1 MDAPILIG
9 LAQINA
15 TVGRFADNAAL
26 IVQAAQKAHEHGVD
40 ILVFPE
46 LALVGYQPEDL
57 LLRPEFMKEQASGF
71 EKLCTQLAG
80 FTGLHVL
87 IGHIAKTANG
97 IHNCASLLVNGKVE
111 GVYFKQELPNYSV
124 FDEKR
129 YFTAGNGPFA
139 FNLKGHRFGVAICED
154 TWLSNVPEQ
163 ASQIGV
169 QTLLVLNASPYTM
182 NKDDQRIE
190 VMQKN
195 ICKHDMAVV
204 YCNLVGGQDELVFD
218 GNSFVLNEQGE
229 LVQELNTFVQ
239 ALGMVQLQGKT
250 LTARQVLPLSQ
261 EQEQGQGQGQANNP
275 LPFNDL
281 LKNNTEPLESE
292 IWRALVL
299 ATQDYLGKN
308 FFKTALLGLSGGIDS
323 AVVLAVAVDAI
334 GAKNVQA
341 VMMPSEYTAD
351 ISVTDSQDMAQR
363 LDISYHEVAIANMF
377 EAYLGALSPIFGDLP
392 VDTTEENLQA
402 RIRGTLLMAMSNK
415 FGSVVLTTGN
425 KSELATGYCTLYG
438 DMVGGFAMLKDLP
451 KTWVY
456 RLAQWRNT
464 ITPIIPERI
473 ITRPP
478 SAELR
483 PDQTDQDSL
492 PEYDILDAIIER
504 MMELDQSSEE
514 IIASGY
520 ARHEVE
526 KVARLLKINEYKRRQ
541 GAPGP
546 KLTRRAFGRDW
557 RYPITSGYRF

>member
-1 MDAPILIG
+1 MEAPILIA

-40 ILVFPE
+40 ILVLPE
-46 LALVGYQPEDL
+46 LALVGYQAEDL
-57 LLRPEFMKEQASGF
+57 LLRPEFIKKQASEF
-71 EKLCTQLAG
+71 ENLCAKLAG

-87 IGHIAKTANG
+87 IGHVVKTAQG
-97 IHNCASLLVNGKVE
+97 IHNSASLVVNGKVE
-111 GVYFKQELPNYSV
+111 GTYFKQELPNYSV

-129 YFTAGNGPFA
+129 YFTAGNESFT
-139 FNLKGHRFGVAICED
+139 FTLKGHCFGVAICED
-154 TWLSNVPEQ
+154 TWLPQVPEQ
-163 ASQIGV
+163 AASAGA

-182 NKDDQRIE
+182 NKDDQRIK
-190 VMQKN
+190 VMQNN
-195 ICKHDMAVV
+195 ICKHSMAVV
-204 YCNLVGGQDELVFD
+204 YCNMVGGQDELVFD
-218 GNSFVLNEQGE
+218 GNSFVLNRQGQ

-239 ALGMVQLQGKT
+239 ALGIVKLQT
-250 LTARQVLPLSQ
+250 NVLTAEQALPLAQ
-261 EQEQGQGQGQANNP
+261 ERQNNV
-275 LPFNDL
+275 LPFNNL
-281 LKNNTEPLESE
+281 HKNNTEPPESE
-292 IWRALVL
+292 VWRALVL

-308 FFKTALLGLSGGIDS
+308 FFKKALLGLSGGIDS
-323 AVVLAVAVDAI
+323 AVVLAIAVDAL
-334 GAKNVQA
+334 GAQHVQA

-363 LDISYHEVAIANMF
+363 LGISYHEVAIANMF
-377 EAYLGALSPIFGDLP
+377 EAYLNALSPIFGNLP

-464 ITPIIPERI
+464 ITPAIPERI

-492 PEYDILDAIIER
+492 PEYDILDGIIER
-504 MMELDQSSEE
+504 MMEQDQSSEE
-514 IIASGY
+514 IIAAGY
-520 ARHEVE
+520 GRHDVE
-526 KVARLLKINEYKRRQ
+526 KVARLLRINEYKRRQ

-557 RYPITSGYRF
+557 RSPITNGYPF

>member
-1 MDAPILIG
+1 MEAPILIG

-40 ILVFPE
+40 ILVLPE

-57 LLRPEFMKEQASGF
+57 LLRPEFIHAQASEF
-71 EKLCTQLAG
+71 EKLCANLAG
-80 FTGLHVL
+80 FTNLHIL
-87 IGHIAKTANG
+87 IGHVFKTPKG
-97 IHNCASLLVNGKVE
+97 IHNCASLVVNGKVE

-129 YFTAGNGPFA
+129 YFTAGTEPFV
-139 FNLKGHRFGVAICED
+139 FTLKGHCFGVAICED
-154 TWLSNVPEQ
+154 TWLPTVPQQ
-163 ASQIGV
+163 AAQAGA

-182 NKDDQRIE
+182 KKDDLRIE
-190 VMQKN
+190 VMQGN
-195 ICKHDMAVV
+195 ICEHGMSVV
-204 YCNLVGGQDELVFD
+204 YCNMVGGQDELVFD
-218 GNSFVLNEQGE
+218 GNSFVLDAQGQ

-239 ALGMVQLQGKT
+239 TLGIVELKEKQ
-250 LTARQVLPLSQ
+250 LTAAQALPLAQVDNS
-261 EQEQGQGQGQANNP
+261 
-275 LPFNDL
+275 LPFNSL
-281 LKNNTEPLESE
+281 LKNNDEPLESE

-308 FFKTALLGLSGGIDS
+308 FFKKALLGLSGGIDS

-334 GAKNVQA
+334 GAQNVQA

-363 LDISYHEVAIANMF
+363 LGVSYHEIAIASMF
-377 EAYLGALSPIFGDLP
+377 EAYLNALSPIFNSLP

-402 RIRGTLLMAMSNK
+402 RIRGTLLMALSNK

-464 ITPIIPERI
+464 ITSVIPERI

-492 PEYDILDAIIER
+492 PEYDILDGIIER
-504 MMELDQSSEE
+504 MMEQDQASEE
-514 IIASGY
+514 IIAVGY
-520 ARHEVE
+520 VREEVE

-557 RYPITSGYRF
+557 RYPITNGYRF

>member
-1 MDAPILIG
+1 MEAPILIG

-26 IVQAAQKAHEHGVD
+26 ILQAAQKAHEHGVD
-40 ILVFPE
+40 VLVLPE

-57 LLRPEFMKEQASGF
+57 LLRPEFIREQASEF
-71 EKLCTQLAG
+71 EKLCARLAG
-80 FTGLHVL
+80 LTNLHIL
-87 IGHIAKTANG
+87 IGHVVKTAKG
-97 IHNCASLLVNGKVE
+97 IHNCVSLVVNGKIE

-129 YFTAGNGPFA
+129 YFTAGTEPFV
-139 FNLKGHRFGVAICED
+139 FTLKGHCFGVAICED
-154 TWLSNVPEQ
+154 TWLPNVPQQ
-163 ASQIGV
+163 AAQAGA

-195 ICKHDMAVV
+195 ICEHDMAVV
-204 YCNLVGGQDELVFD
+204 YCNMAGGQDELVFD
-218 GNSFVLNEQGE
+218 GNSFVLDAQGQ
-229 LVQELNTFVQ
+229 LIQELNTFVQ
-239 ALGMVQLQGKT
+239 ALGVVKLKEKT
-250 LTARQVLPLSQ
+250 LTAEQALPLALPQDGNS
-261 EQEQGQGQGQANNP
+261 
-275 LPFNDL
+275 LPFHGV
-281 LKNNTEPLESE
+281 LKNNAEPLESE

-308 FFKTALLGLSGGIDS
+308 FFKKALLGLSGGIDS

-334 GAKNVQA
+334 GAQNVQA

-363 LDISYHEVAIANMF
+363 LGISYHEVAIASMF
-377 EAYLGALSPIFGDLP
+377 ETYLNALSPIFANVP

-402 RIRGTLLMAMSNK
+402 RIRGTLLMAISNK

-438 DMVGGFAMLKDLP
+438 DMVGGVAILKDLP

-456 RLAQWRNT
+456 RLAKWRNT
-464 ITPIIPERI
+464 ITAVIPERI

-492 PEYDILDAIIER
+492 PEYDILDGIIER
-504 MMELDQSSEE
+504 MMEQDQSSEE
-514 IIASGY
+514 IIAAGY
-520 ARHEVE
+520 ARQEVE
-526 KVARLLKINEYKRRQ
+526 KVARLLRINEYKRRQ

-557 RYPITSGYRF
+557 RYPITNGYHF

>member
-1 MDAPILIG
+1 MEAPILIG

-26 IVQAAQKAHEHGVD
+26 ILQAAQKAHEHGVD
-40 ILVFPE
+40 VLVLPE

-57 LLRPEFMKEQASGF
+57 LLRPEFIKDQASEF
-71 EKLCTQLAG
+71 EKLCAKLAG
-80 FTGLHVL
+80 LTNLHIL
-87 IGHIAKTANG
+87 IGHVVKTPKG
-97 IHNCASLLVNGKVE
+97 IHNCVSLVVNGKIE

-129 YFTAGNGPFA
+129 YFTAGTEPFV
-139 FNLKGHRFGVAICED
+139 FTLKGHCFGVAICED
-154 TWLSNVPEQ
+154 TWLPNVPQQ
-163 ASQIGV
+163 AAQAGA

-195 ICKHDMAVV
+195 ICEHDMAVV
-204 YCNLVGGQDELVFD
+204 YCNMAGGQDELVFD
-218 GNSFVLNEQGE
+218 GNSFVLDAQGQ
-229 LVQELNTFVQ
+229 LIQELNTFVQ
-239 ALGMVQLQGKT
+239 ALGVVKLKEKT
-250 LTARQVLPLSQ
+250 LTAEQALPLALPQDGNS
-261 EQEQGQGQGQANNP
+261 
-275 LPFNDL
+275 LPFHGV
-281 LKNNTEPLESE
+281 LKNNAEPLESE

-308 FFKTALLGLSGGIDS
+308 FFKKALLGLSGGIDS

-334 GAKNVQA
+334 GAQNVQA

-363 LDISYHEVAIANMF
+363 LGISYHEVAIASMF
-377 EAYLGALSPIFGDLP
+377 ETYLNALSPIFANVP

-402 RIRGTLLMAMSNK
+402 RIRGTLLMAISNK

-438 DMVGGFAMLKDLP
+438 DMVGGFAILKDLP

-456 RLAQWRNT
+456 RLAKWRNT
-464 ITPIIPERI
+464 ITAVIPERI

-492 PEYDILDAIIER
+492 PEYDILDGIIER
-504 MMELDQSSEE
+504 MMEQDQSSEE
-514 IIASGY
+514 IIAAGY
-520 ARHEVE
+520 ARQEVE
-526 KVARLLKINEYKRRQ
+526 KVARLLRINEYKRRQ

-557 RYPITSGYRF
+557 RYPITNGYHF

>member
-1 MDAPILIG
+1 MEAPILIG

-15 TVGRFADNAAL
+15 TVGRFTDNAAL
-26 IVQAAQKAHEHGVD
+26 ILQAAQKAHEQGVD
-40 ILVFPE
+40 ILVLPE

-57 LLRPEFMKEQASGF
+57 VLRPEFIKQQASEF
-71 EKLCTQLAG
+71 EKLCASLA
-80 FTGLHVL
+80 TLTDLHVL
-87 IGHIAKTANG
+87 IGHIVKTAAG
-97 IHNCASLLVNGKVE
+97 IHNCASLVVNGRVE

-129 YFTAGNGPFA
+129 YFTPGNEPFV
-139 FNLKGHRFGVAICED
+139 FNLKGHCFGVAVCED
-154 TWLSNVPEQ
+154 TWLPRVPEQ
-163 ASQIGV
+163 AAQAGA

-182 NKDDQRIE
+182 NKDDQRIK
-190 VMQKN
+190 VMQEN
-195 ICKHDMAVV
+195 ICKQEMAVV
-204 YCNLVGGQDELVFD
+204 YCNMVGGQDELVFD
-218 GNSFVLNEQGE
+218 GNSFVLNRQGQ

-239 ALGMVQLQGKT
+239 ALGIVQVQGHAV
-250 LTARQVLPLSQ
+250 TARQALPLMP
-261 EQEQGQGQGQANNP
+261 ARTTNA
-275 LPFNDL
+275 LPYNEL
-281 LKNNTEPLESE
+281 HKNNDEPLESE

-308 FFKTALLGLSGGIDS
+308 FFKKALLGLSGGIDS
-323 AVVLAVAVDAI
+323 AVVLVVAVDAI
-334 GAKNVQA
+334 GAENVQA

-363 LDISYHEVAIANMF
+363 LGISYHEVAIANMF
-377 EAYLGALSPIFGDLP
+377 EAYLGALSPIFQDLP

-402 RIRGTLLMAMSNK
+402 RIRGSLLMAMSNK
-415 FGSVVLTTGN
+415 FGAVVLTTGN

-456 RLAQWRNT
+456 RLARWRNS
-464 ITPIIPERI
+464 ITPVIPERI

-492 PEYDILDAIIER
+492 PEYDILDGIIER
-504 MMELDQSSEE
+504 MMEQDQSSAE
-514 IIASGY
+514 IMAAGY
-520 ARHEVE
+520 SRHDVE

-557 RYPITSGYRF
+557 RYPITNGYHF

>member
-1 MDAPILIG
+1 MEAPILIA

-26 IVQAAQKAHEHGVD
+26 IVRAAQKAHEHGVD
-40 ILVFPE
+40 ILVLPE
-46 LALVGYQPEDL
+46 LALVGYQAEDL
-57 LLRPEFMKEQASGF
+57 LLRPEFIKKQASEF
-71 EKLCTQLAG
+71 ENLCAKLAG

-87 IGHIAKTANG
+87 IGHVVKTAKG
-97 IHNCASLLVNGKVE
+97 ILNCASLVVNGKVK
-111 GVYFKQELPNYSV
+111 GAYFKQELPNYSV

-129 YFTAGNGPFA
+129 YFTAGSQSFT
-139 FNLKGHRFGVAICED
+139 FTLKGHCFGVAICED
-154 TWLSNVPEQ
+154 TWLPHVPEQ
-163 ASQIGV
+163 AASAGA

-190 VMQKN
+190 VMQNN
-195 ICKHDMAVV
+195 ICKHSMAVV
-204 YCNLVGGQDELVFD
+204 YCNMVGGQDELVFD
-218 GNSFVLNEQGE
+218 GNSFVLNGQGQ

-239 ALGMVQLQGKT
+239 ALGIVKLQT
-250 LTARQVLPLSQ
+250 NALTAEQALPLA
-261 EQEQGQGQGQANNP
+261 QAQQNNI

-281 LKNNTEPLESE
+281 HKNNAEPPESE
-292 IWRALVL
+292 VWRALVL

-308 FFKTALLGLSGGIDS
+308 FFKKALLGLSGGIDS
-323 AVVLAVAVDAI
+323 AVVLAIAVDAL
-334 GAKNVQA
+334 GAQHVQA

-363 LDISYHEVAIANMF
+363 LGISYHEVAIASMF
-377 EAYLGALSPIFGDLP
+377 EAYLSTLSPIFGNLP
-392 VDTTEENLQA
+392 LDTTEENLQA

-438 DMVGGFAMLKDLP
+438 DMAGGFAMLKDLP

-464 ITPIIPERI
+464 ITPAIPERI

-492 PEYDILDAIIER
+492 PEYDILDGIIER
-504 MMELDQSSEE
+504 MMEQDQSSEE
-514 IIASGY
+514 IIAAGY
-520 ARHEVE
+520 DRHEVE
-526 KVARLLKINEYKRRQ
+526 KVARLLRINEYKRRQ

-557 RYPITSGYRF
+557 RYPITNGYPF

>member
-1 MDAPILIG
+1 MEAPILIA

-26 IVQAAQKAHEHGVD
+26 IVRAAQKAHEHGVD
-40 ILVFPE
+40 ILVLPE
-46 LALVGYQPEDL
+46 LALVGYQAEDL
-57 LLRPEFMKEQASGF
+57 LLRPEFIKKQASEF
-71 EKLCTQLAG
+71 ENLCAKLAG

-87 IGHIAKTANG
+87 IGHVVKTAKG
-97 IHNCASLLVNGKVE
+97 IHNCASLVVNGKVK
-111 GVYFKQELPNYSV
+111 GAYFKQELPNYSV

-129 YFTAGNGPFA
+129 YFTAGSQSFT
-139 FNLKGHRFGVAICED
+139 FTLKGHCFGVAICED
-154 TWLSNVPEQ
+154 TWLPHVPEQ
-163 ASQIGV
+163 AASAGA

-190 VMQKN
+190 VMQNN
-195 ICKHDMAVV
+195 ICKHSMAVV
-204 YCNLVGGQDELVFD
+204 YCNMVGGQDELVFD
-218 GNSFVLNEQGE
+218 GNSFVLNGQGQ

-239 ALGMVQLQGKT
+239 ALGIVKLQT
-250 LTARQVLPLSQ
+250 NALTAEQALPLA
-261 EQEQGQGQGQANNP
+261 QAQQNNI

-281 LKNNTEPLESE
+281 HKNNAEPPESE
-292 IWRALVL
+292 VWRALVL

-308 FFKTALLGLSGGIDS
+308 FFKKALLGLSGGIDS
-323 AVVLAVAVDAI
+323 AVVLAIAVDAL
-334 GAKNVQA
+334 GAQHVQA

-363 LDISYHEVAIANMF
+363 LGISYHEVAIASMF
-377 EAYLGALSPIFGDLP
+377 EAYLSTLSPIFGNLP
-392 VDTTEENLQA
+392 LDTTEENLQA

-438 DMVGGFAMLKDLP
+438 DMAGGFAMLKDLP

-464 ITPIIPERI
+464 ITPAIPERI

-492 PEYDILDAIIER
+492 PEYDILDGIIER
-504 MMELDQSSEE
+504 MMEQDQSSEE
-514 IIASGY
+514 IIAAGY
-520 ARHEVE
+520 DRHEVE
-526 KVARLLKINEYKRRQ
+526 KVARLLRINEYKRRQ

-557 RYPITSGYRF
+557 RYPITNGYPF

>member
-1 MDAPILIG
+1 MEAPILIA

-40 ILVFPE
+40 ILVLPE
-46 LALVGYQPEDL
+46 LALVGYQAEDL
-57 LLRPEFMKEQASGF
+57 LLRPEFIKKQASEF
-71 EKLCTQLAG
+71 ENLCAKLAG

-87 IGHIAKTANG
+87 IGHVVKTAQG
-97 IHNCASLLVNGKVE
+97 IHNSASLVVNGKVE
-111 GVYFKQELPNYSV
+111 GTYFKQELPNYSV

-129 YFTAGNGPFA
+129 YFTAGNESFT
-139 FNLKGHRFGVAICED
+139 FTLKGHCFGVAICED
-154 TWLSNVPEQ
+154 TWLPQVPEQ
-163 ASQIGV
+163 ATSAGA

-182 NKDDQRIE
+182 NKDDQRIK
-190 VMQKN
+190 VMQNN
-195 ICKHDMAVV
+195 ICKHSMAVV
-204 YCNLVGGQDELVFD
+204 YCNMVGGQDELVFD
-218 GNSFVLNEQGE
+218 GNSFVLNRQGQ

-239 ALGMVQLQGKT
+239 ALGIVKLQT
-250 LTARQVLPLSQ
+250 NVLTAEQALPLAQ
-261 EQEQGQGQGQANNP
+261 ERQNNV
-275 LPFNDL
+275 LPFNNL
-281 LKNNTEPLESE
+281 HKNNTEPPESE
-292 IWRALVL
+292 VWRALVL

-308 FFKTALLGLSGGIDS
+308 FFKKALLGLSGGIDS
-323 AVVLAVAVDAI
+323 AVVLAIAVDAL
-334 GAKNVQA
+334 GAQHVQA

-363 LDISYHEVAIANMF
+363 LGISYHEVAIANMF
-377 EAYLGALSPIFGDLP
+377 EAYLNALSPIFGNLP

-464 ITPIIPERI
+464 ITPAIPERI

-492 PEYDILDAIIER
+492 PEYDILDGIIER
-504 MMELDQSSEE
+504 MMEQDQSSEE
-514 IIASGY
+514 IIAAGY
-520 ARHEVE
+520 GRHDVE
-526 KVARLLKINEYKRRQ
+526 KVARLLRINEYKRRQ

-557 RYPITSGYRF
+557 RYPITNGYPF

>member
-1 MDAPILIG
+1 MEAPILIG

-26 IVQAAQKAHEHGVD
+26 ILQAAQKAYEHGVD
-40 ILVFPE
+40 VLVLPE

-57 LLRPEFMKEQASGF
+57 LLRPEFIKEQASEF
-71 EKLCTQLAG
+71 EKLCARLAG
-80 FTGLHVL
+80 LTNLHIL
-87 IGHIAKTANG
+87 IGHVVKTAKG
-97 IHNCASLLVNGKVE
+97 IHNCVSLVVNGKIE

-129 YFTAGNGPFA
+129 YFTAGTEPFV
-139 FNLKGHRFGVAICED
+139 FTLKGHCFGVAICED
-154 TWLSNVPEQ
+154 TWLPNVPQQ
-163 ASQIGV
+163 AAQAGA

-195 ICKHDMAVV
+195 ICEHDMAVV
-204 YCNLVGGQDELVFD
+204 YCNMAGGQDELVFD
-218 GNSFVLNEQGE
+218 GNSFVLDAQGQ
-229 LVQELNTFVQ
+229 LIQELNTFVQ
-239 ALGMVQLQGKT
+239 ALGVVKLKEKT
-250 LTARQVLPLSQ
+250 LTAEQALPLALPQDGNS
-261 EQEQGQGQGQANNP
+261 
-275 LPFNDL
+275 LPFHGV
-281 LKNNTEPLESE
+281 LKNNAEPLESE

-308 FFKTALLGLSGGIDS
+308 FFKKALLGLSGGIDS

-334 GAKNVQA
+334 GAQNVQA

-363 LDISYHEVAIANMF
+363 LGISYHEVAIASMF
-377 EAYLGALSPIFGDLP
+377 ETYLNALSPIFANVP

-402 RIRGTLLMAMSNK
+402 RIRGTLLMAISNK

-438 DMVGGFAMLKDLP
+438 DMVGGFAILKDLP

-456 RLAQWRNT
+456 RLAKWRNT
-464 ITPIIPERI
+464 ITAVIPERI

-492 PEYDILDAIIER
+492 PEYDILDGIIER
-504 MMELDQSSEE
+504 MMEQDQSSEE
-514 IIASGY
+514 IIAAGY
-520 ARHEVE
+520 ARQEVE
-526 KVARLLKINEYKRRQ
+526 KVARLLRINEYKRRQ

-557 RYPITSGYRF
+557 RYPITNGYHF